1 MYATK
6 TYIGLVTLLLTCNNL
21 VTNEWLPS
29 CNYIYLYCLSTLR
42 FFLSI
47 LFGRHVQKN
56 CKVKQIIYD
65 MINFISSFR
74 EPFPLSRKTAYNIMS
89 TFLIKISI
97 R

>member
-1 MYATK
+1 MNGCQVA
-6 TYIGLVTLLLTCNNL
+6 II
-21 VTNEWLPS
+21 
-29 CNYIYLYCLSTLR
+29 YIYTVYLR
-42 FFLSI
+42 CVFFLSI

>member
-42 FFLSI
+42 FFL
-47 LFGRHVQKN
+47 
-56 CKVKQIIYD
+56 
-65 MINFISSFR
+65 INFIW
-74 EPFPLSRKTAYNIMS
+74 KTCPEK
-89 TFLIKISI
+89 L
-97 R
+97 

>member
-1 MYATK
+1 MDGCQVA
-6 TYIGLVTLLLTCNNL
+6 II
-21 VTNEWLPS
+21 
-29 CNYIYLYCLSTLR
+29 YIYTVYLR
-42 FFLSI
+42 CVFFLSI

-97 R
+97 RQIQII